1 MRVESAYTFPGGI
14 ERVYATLTNPD
25 ALARAIP
32 GCERF
37 IQLGPARANGD
48 TTYEMRLRAG
58 LGQQAYAVRL
68 DVRAAR
74 RPAYL
79 KLEINGRG
87 PSGSITG
94 TGSLDFVGQEDHT
107 VVAYR
112 FMIGGAG
119 AVETSDSPSQAAD
132 SAARAAC
139 AHLADEIFAQGNDA
153 MVRAPDDAAYSSR
166 LANVRGRIQSNM
178 RVQRVAQPPLAWT
191 ERAIW
196 MSAGLA
202 MGLGVIALTVGIVR
216 WLGGRDAE
224 A

>member
-1 MRVESAYTFPGGI
+1 MRVEGAYTFPGGI
-14 ERVYATLTNPD
+14 EWVFTTLTNPD

-37 IQLGPARANGD
+37 IQLGPTRANGD

-58 LGQQAYAVRL
+58 PGQQAYTVTL

-87 PSGSITG
+87 PSGPITG
-94 TGSLDFVGQEDHT
+94 SGSLDFVGQNEHT

-112 FMIGGAG
+112 FMTGGA
-119 AVETSDSPSQAAD
+119 AETSESPTE
-132 SAARAAC
+132 SAVFTARAAC
-139 AHLADEIFAQGNDA
+139 AHLADEIFAQGNDEMA
-153 MVRAPDDAAYSSR
+153 WAPNEAIYSSK
-166 LANVRGRIQSNM
+166 LAHVRERIQSNM
-178 RVQRVAQPPLAWT
+178 RVQRVSQPPLAWT

-196 MSAGLA
+196 MTAGLA
-202 MGLGVIALTVGIVR
+202 LGLGVIALTVGIVR
-216 WLGGRDAE
+216 WLGGRGIDE
-224 A
+224 